1 MNLVVVVPE
10 QRHVSYGGSG
20 GADRRVTCGQVTRE
34 HTWVVAARPT
44 HTQLGRTSLQSC
56 ELQRN
61 GCTGDG
67 GNEVKTRT
75 LLWERNRD
83 KDPRRPSDG
92 CSCVSSCVQS
102 SAFKPAADS
111 THDWIGPPNKL
122 SNIRPIT
129 YHVPPEE
136 TALERRLR
144 MLRQQ
149 TETWNHEFWAHQNVT
164 FSKEKEEFI
173 SSQLKAKGMAA
184 RDEQGRKHTLNSEEM
199 AVFYKSF
206 LDTNR
211 TRHANYN
218 KEWYRR
224 NFTITL
230 LMGRVVLTK
239 AWKTITNRCK
249 NVARLLEMILNS
261 LINNMKYST
270 ATAGVQICCVNT
282 VRQQEHTAAPGVCV
296 VELEEM
302 VYPPLTAVP
311 NLLLA
316 LTPFLA
322 LKIFAAST
330 HIVAVNAAH
339 SVANVCALHHYK
351 YLDSLFM

>member
-1 MNLVVVVPE
+1 MNTTDEDDPLFARYYNTDMTTVTRGSATPWVAAGTAISRAKGPKISRDPGRVELDYHHRCVVLSTPKTLAHMLEEVRFPSATGETRPE

-20 GADRRVTCGQVTRE
+20 GADLRVTCGQVTRE

-239 AWKTITNRCK
+239 AWKTITN
-249 NVARLLEMILNS
+249 
-261 LINNMKYST
+261 
-270 ATAGVQICCVNT
+270 
-282 VRQQEHTAAPGVCV
+282 VRKTSSSP
-296 VELEEM
+296 
-302 VYPPLTAVP
+302 T
-311 NLLLA
+311 
-316 LTPFLA
+316 
-322 LKIFAAST
+322 
-330 HIVAVNAAH
+330 
-339 SVANVCALHHYK
+339 
-351 YLDSLFM
+351 